1 MGFPGGSAGKEP
13 DCNAGDLVLIL
24 GWEDPLEKGKI
35 THSSV
40 LACRKLHEL
49 YSPWGR
55 KELDT
60 TERYTL
66 LFSILSISSF
76 TLQIFP
82 SPPFG
87 SSISVLS
94 TCHMGILFQMWFD
107 TSKVGLLYFLLI
119 IIIIIVYWM
128 FILNPVPSVLH
139 GFSHL
144 ILARASW
151 GRISSSSSLLLHWF
165 YRPGL

>member
-1 MGFPGGSAGKEP
+1 MGFPGGSASKEP
-13 DCNAGDLVLIL
+13 PCNAGDLGLIL
-24 GWEDPLEKGKI
+24 GWEDSLEKGNI
-35 THSSV
+35 TYSSI
-40 LACRKLHEL
+40 LAWRKLHGL

-82 SPPFG
+82 STPFG

-94 TCHMGILFQMWFD
+94 TCHMGILFQM
-107 TSKVGLLYFLLI
+107 
-119 IIIIIVYWM
+119 
-128 FILNPVPSVLH
+128 
-139 GFSHL
+139 
-144 ILARASW
+144 
-151 GRISSSSSLLLHWF
+151 
-165 YRPGL
+165 